1 MVNDPIGNVSGID
14 HQNMNAELLANAP
27 TSSHESIGLMPK
39 FCIVAN
45 SKIPVMAAESEISIC
60 AAMPWLDASLA
71 SRPPTGKKINGKM
84 YPFRGRDVPPRECTP
99 DRSTPSGQRSRAAL
113 AAELRY
119 PVVKKALRHRG

>member
-1 MVNDPIGNVSGID
+1 MTMPDKQSIYVTLHDISEGGCCVIRTGNLPLKPTDQVRIEVWNDDIQLKVS
-14 HQNMNAELLANAP
+14 L
-27 TSSHESIGLMPK
+27 
-39 FCIVAN
+39 
-45 SKIPVMAAESEISIC
+45 
-60 AAMPWLDASLA
+60 
-71 SRPPTGKKINGKM
+71 